1 MGTLCASSEMIPG
14 LTIDSVWGGL
24 AKERDEASAVEVSAN
39 YERRS
44 SLTLKTRPLPHALVW
59 RFRV

>member
-1 MGTLCASSEMIPG
+1 MIPG